1 MTGIPGARDPAPDE
15 NLQKV
20 LKFESAV
27 TTGATVT
34 TTAASARTTARQAHA
49 AELLFTRY
57 RDQIYRFCYARLR
70 SREEA
75 EDAVQNVFMRVHMAL
90 NRGVIPEYEA
100 AWLYKIAHNVCL
112 SRGESTARRARLE
125 TPNAFDDDDFPVAAR
140 EISHDELAGLSEA
153 LEAMPA
159 NMRTA
164 ILLREWQG
172 LSYAEIAE
180 AMALTVPAVETL
192 LFRARRHLAA
202 ALEQGTPTP
211 KRKLA
216 GLFTLPVGFFRRL
229 LAAAAPAKLAAGAA
243 VVALTGGGVAA
254 GISIADVPVSGP
266 HASSPVARA
275 SVASFSVAPA
285 VIRQPQARQ
294 AIAAAVVAR
303 QGRHTPVEA
312 AAFAAPVFA
321 PVAPSIAPGAE
332 AQPRTPLAPAA
343 TPTSATATPTTT
355 AQAAVPIAVPPAPS
369 PPTPTT
375 TAPAVSVPSVQ
386 PPEVAPPTVSAP
398 AVTVPAVDVPAAVA
412 PTLPVSVPVVALP

>member
-1 MTGIPGARDPAPDE
+1 
-15 NLQKV
+15 
-20 LKFESAV
+20 V
-27 TTGATVT
+27 TTP
-34 TTAASARTTARQAHA
+34 AASARTAARQGHA

-57 RDQIYRFCYARLR
+57 RDQIYRFCFARLR

-90 NRGVIPEYEA
+90 KRGVVPEYEA

-112 SRGESTARRARLE
+112 SRGESTARRARVE

-153 LEAMPA
+153 LHAMPA

-180 AMALTVPAVETL
+180 AMGLTVAAVETL

-211 KRKLA
+211 RRKLA
-216 GLFTLPVGFFRRL
+216 GLFTLPAGLFRRL

-266 HASSPVARA
+266 HASSPVTRA
-275 SVASFSVAPA
+275 SIAPFAPA
-285 VIRQPQARQ
+285 AARQPQARQ
-294 AIAAAVVAR
+294 AVAAAVAR
-303 QGRHTPVEA
+303 KRRHTAVE

-332 AQPRTPLAPAA
+332 AQPRAPLAPGA
-343 TPTSATATPTTT
+343 TTTT
-355 AQAAVPIAVPPAPS
+355 APATSTTEAKVPIAVPPAPAT
-369 PPTPTT
+369 PTPTT
-375 TAPAVSVPSVQ
+375 TAPVSVPSAQ
-386 PPEVAPPTVSAP
+386 PPVVAPPTANAP
-398 AVTVPAVDVPAAVA
+398 AVTVPTVDAPGAVA
-412 PTLPVSVPVVALP
+412 PTLPVSVPVVTLP

>member
-1 MTGIPGARDPAPDE
+1 
-15 NLQKV
+15 
-20 LKFESAV
+20 V
-27 TTGATVT
+27 TTP
-34 TTAASARTTARQAHA
+34 AASARTTARQAHA

-112 SRGESTARRARLE
+112 SRGESTARRARVE
-125 TPNAFDDDDFPVAAR
+125 TPNAFDEDDFPVAAR

-153 LEAMPA
+153 LHAMPA

-180 AMALTVPAVETL
+180 AMGLTVPAVETL

-202 ALEQGTPTP
+202 ALEQGTPIP
-211 KRKLA
+211 RRKLA
-216 GLFTLPVGFFRRL
+216 GLFTLPVGLFRRL

-285 VIRQPQARQ
+285 VIRQRQGRQ
-294 AIAAAVVAR
+294 AVAAVIAR

-312 AAFAAPVFA
+312 AAFAAPAFA
-321 PVAPSIAPGAE
+321 PVAPSIAPGAVAE
-332 AQPRTPLAPAA
+332 PRAPLAPAA
-343 TPTSATATPTTT
+343 TTTSATATPTT
-355 AQAAVPIAVPPAPS
+355 AAAAVPIAVPPAPA

-386 PPEVAPPTVSAP
+386 PPEVAPPTVSTP
-398 AVTVPAVDVPAAVA
+398 AVTVPAVDVPGAVV